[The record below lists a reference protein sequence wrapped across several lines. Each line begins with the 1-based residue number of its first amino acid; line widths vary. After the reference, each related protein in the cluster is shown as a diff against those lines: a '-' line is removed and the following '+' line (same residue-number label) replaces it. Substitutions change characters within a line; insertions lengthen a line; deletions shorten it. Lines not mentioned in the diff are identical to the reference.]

1 MNILSNLLFI
11 WFIQSIIIGQV
22 NEVTDPT
29 VTQFVIT
36 RGTDD
41 PDFTGDLSLNIP
53 LLTVPGVGGLDFNT
67 NLKYLGE

>member
-1 MNILSNLLFI
+1 MKILSSLLFI
-11 WFIQSIIIGQV
+11 WFIQLIIIGQL

-36 RGTDD
+36 RGAGD

-53 LLTVPGVGGLDFNT
+53 LLTVPGVCGLDFNI
-67 NLKYLGE
+67 NVQYLGE